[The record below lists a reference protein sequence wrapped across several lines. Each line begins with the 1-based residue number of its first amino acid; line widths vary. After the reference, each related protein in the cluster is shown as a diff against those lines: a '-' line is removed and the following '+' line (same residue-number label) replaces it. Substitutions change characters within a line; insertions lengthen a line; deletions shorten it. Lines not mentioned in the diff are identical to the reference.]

1 MQVCPHCG
9 KETQGGSFC
18 TACGGA
24 LPAGTASESK
34 LLKNAGANEKTV
46 QFCKKWLKVA
56 MVITLGF
63 LVLLIIDHIQSVL
76 DFWKEVDEMKKAV
89 GASGVAVMEEL
100 RSTYISFDEFY
111 VLQIIVFAAVSVFL
125 NSMSKLMQKSKLS
138 VFTDHVSICCPEKYL
153 KVQQADLKYPDITSS
168 AVSSSFRAQNECVV
182 LTAGGKSYS
191 IPVNEADA
199 MCRLIKKQKE
209 TQQ

>member
-9 KETQGGSFC
+9 KETQDGGFC

-24 LPAGTASESK
+24 LPVGTANESK
-34 LLKNAGANEKTV
+34 LLKSAVANEKTV

-56 MVITLGF
+56 LAITAVF
-63 LVLLIIDHIQSVL
+63 LIILIIHHIQDVL
-76 DFWKEVDEMKKAV
+76 RYWEFADTMKKHF
-89 GASGVAVMEEL
+89 GASGVADAEEVRDL
-100 RSTYISFDEFY
+100 SIDGLDLLL
-111 VLQIIVFAAVSVFL
+111 VIIFAAVSFFL

-138 VFTDHVSICCPEKYL
+138 VFTDHVSICCPEKYF

-182 LTAGGKSYS
+182 LTSGGKSYS
-191 IPVNEADA
+191 IPVNDADA
-199 MCRLIKKQKE
+199 MCQLIQKQKE
-209 TQQ
+209 AQA

>member
-9 KETQGGSFC
+9 KETQEGGFC

-24 LPAGTASESK
+24 LPVGTANESK
-34 LLKNAGANEKTV
+34 LLKSAEANEKTV

-56 MVITLGF
+56 MVIALGF
-63 LVLLIIDHIQSVL
+63 LVLLIIDHIRSVL
-76 DFWKEVDEMKKAV
+76 DFWEKVDEMKKRF
-89 GASGVAVMEEL
+89 GASGVASMEEE
-100 RSTYISFDEFY
+100 RSTFIDFNGFY
-111 VLQIIVFAAVSVFL
+111 VLQVIVFAAVSVFL

-138 VFTDHVSICCPEKYL
+138 VFTDHVSICCPEKYF

-182 LTAGGKSYS
+182 LTSGGKSYS
-191 IPVNEADA
+191 IPVNDADA
-199 MCRLIKKQKE
+199 MCQLIQKQKE
-209 TQQ
+209 AQA